1 MVKVARSGAGAA
13 RPSWQTLTASTW
25 IAGTCACGCGGVAAA
40 AGGGRG
46 ASRLEDR
53 EDLVGG
59 GQAVGGGVELG
70 AEGAQRQVGLRCA
83 DEHEQAGAEVQV
95 AVGEAQADL
104 GGDHRDGHGRDELE
118 REAGQERQPQG
129 GHRGAAVLPR
139 DLLDPA
145 ALGLRPAEDPQ
156 RRKSADHVVEVVGE
170 GRQSPPALRGLAAGG
185 HADQG
190 AEQRD
195 ERQRARDDDP
205 GDRIGHA
212 DRHQHRQRD
221 RDGADERGQVA
232 GEIAIEPVQAGGG
245 ELGERGRCPGGT
257 CRWHPCASPGRA
269 RRPGRAARPRSSV
282 FAAADARCAL
292 ACAAHAMAALATATA
307 ARTRDG
313 RRQTRQCR
321 FIDKDPGYH
330 RRQQPRLRDHEQRGR
345 QAEPGQDRDRNDG
358 AAGVPEQPR
367 VEWPHVRA
375 ISNPSPEIHS
385 RINGSQRNS
394 AL

>member
-13 RPSWQTLTASTW
+13 RPSWQTLTASRW
-25 IAGTCACGCGGVAAA
+25 IEGTRAGGCGGVRSR
-40 AGGGRG
+40 GGRRRAG
-46 ASRLEDR
+46 SWCLEDR

-83 DEHEQAGAEVQV
+83 DEHEQAGAQVQV

-104 GGDHRDGHGRDELE
+104 GGDDRDGHGRDELE

-129 GHRGAAVLPR
+129 GHRGASVLPR

-145 ALGLRPAEDPQ
+145 PLGLRPAEDPQ
-156 RRKSADHVVEVVGE
+156 RRESADHVVEVVGE

-205 GDRIGHA
+205 GDRIGDG
-212 DRHQHRQRD
+212 DRDQHRQRD

-232 GEIAIEPVQAGGG
+232 REVAVEAVQAGGG
-245 ELGERGRCPGGT
+245 ELGERGRVPAGGAVGSLAPA
-257 CRWHPCASPGRA
+257 RAERDDLGEQRGAKLRLRRGGRA
-269 RRPGRAARPRSSV
+269 VRGRLRRPRGGRPG
-282 FAAADARCAL
+282 
-292 ACAAHAMAALATATA
+292 H
-307 ARTRDG
+307 RDG
-313 RRQTRQCR
+313 GEDGDGRCRLRQCR

-330 RRQQPRLRDHEQRGR
+330 RREQPCLRDDEQCGR
-345 QAEPGQDRDRNDG
+345 QAEPGQDRDRHDG

-367 VEWPHVRA
+367 VERPHVRA
-375 ISNPSPEIHS
+375 VSNPASGNPI
-385 RINGSQRNS
+385 RAPIGSKTKK
-394 AL
+394 